1 MSTLPDL
8 PRGKCTACRKG
19 APVVTPAEIEQF
31 MPQLHNDWKIVS
43 RGGIPRL
50 ERVLH
55 LKNFTQAME
64 LAVAIGAT
72 AEEQGHH
79 PALLVEWGL
88 LTVTWWTHAIAN
100 LHRND
105 FIMAA
110 KTDRLANQL
119 ANTKR
124 EENPHENAGSDH

>member
-1 MSTLPDL
+1 MPTSSDL

-19 APVVTPAEIEQF
+19 APVVTKDEIEQF
-31 MPQLHNDWKIVS
+31 MPQLHPDWKIVH
-43 RGGIPRL
+43 RDGIPRL
-50 ERVLH
+50 ERVLS
-55 LKNFTQAME
+55 LQNFVQALE
-64 LAVAIGAT
+64 VANAIGEV

-79 PALLVEWGL
+79 PALLVEWGF

-110 KTDRLANQL
+110 KTDRLVNQV
-119 ANTKR
+119 
-124 EENPHENAGSDH
+124 SDNMRASDATVDH

>member
-1 MSTLPDL
+1 MLFGPL
-8 PRGKCTACRKG
+8 EGK
-19 APVVTPAEIEQF
+19 
-31 MPQLHNDWKIVS
+31 
-43 RGGIPRL
+43 
-50 ERVLH
+50 H
-55 LKNFTQAME
+55 LVQSFVQAMQ
-64 LAVAIGAT
+64 LAGQIGEI

-110 KTDRLANQL
+110 KTDRIVNQL
-119 ANTKR
+119 
-124 EENPHENAGSDH
+124 SDTERDVASNDH

>member
-1 MSTLPDL
+1 MSTLPEL

-19 APVVTPAEIEQF
+19 APVVTPEEIEQYL
-31 MPQLHNDWKIVS
+31 PQLHSDWKIID
-43 RGGIPRL
+43 RGGVPRL

-55 LKNFTQAME
+55 LKNFVQALE
-64 LAVAIGAT
+64 LANAIGSV

-88 LTVTWWTHAIAN
+88 LTVSWWTHAIVN

-110 KTDRLANQL
+110 KTDRLASAL
-119 ANTKR
+119 TDTER
-124 EENPHENAGSDH
+124 EVDAESDH

>member
-1 MSTLPDL
+1 MPTLPDL
-8 PRGKCTACRKG
+8 PRGNCTACRKG
-19 APVVTPAEIEQF
+19 ASVVTEEEIEKYL
-31 MPQLHNDWKIVS
+31 PQLHSDWKIIN
-43 RGGIPRL
+43 RGSVPRL
-50 ERVLH
+50 ERAIH
-55 LKNFTQAME
+55 LKNFVQAME
-64 LAVAIGAT
+64 LAQQIGAV

-110 KTDRLANQL
+110 KTDRIIKQL
-119 ANTKR
+119 NDTQR
-124 EENPHENAGSDH
+124 EATSGDH

>member
-1 MSTLPDL
+1 
-8 PRGKCTACRKG
+8 
-19 APVVTPAEIEQF
+19 
-31 MPQLHNDWKIVS
+31 MPQLHPDWKILN
-43 RGGIPRL
+43 RGGVPRL

-55 LKNFTQAME
+55 LKNFTQAMQ
-64 LAVAIGAT
+64 LAQQVGEI

-88 LTVTWWTHAIAN
+88 LTISWWTHAIVN

-110 KTDRLANQL
+110 KTDRLVEQL
-119 ANTKR
+119 NDTEYTSIADN
-124 EENPHENAGSDH
+124 H

>member
-1 MSTLPDL
+1 MPTLPDL
-8 PRGKCTACRKG
+8 PRGNCTACRKG
-19 APVVTPAEIEQF
+19 APVVTEEEIEKYL
-31 MPQLHNDWKIVS
+31 PQLHPDWKIIN

-55 LKNFTQAME
+55 LKNFVQAME
-64 LAVAIGAT
+64 LAQGIGEI

-88 LTVTWWTHAIAN
+88 LTVSWWTHAIAN

-110 KTDRLANQL
+110 KTDRLVKQL
-119 ANTKR
+119 SDAER
-124 EENPHENAGSDH
+124 EISTDNDH